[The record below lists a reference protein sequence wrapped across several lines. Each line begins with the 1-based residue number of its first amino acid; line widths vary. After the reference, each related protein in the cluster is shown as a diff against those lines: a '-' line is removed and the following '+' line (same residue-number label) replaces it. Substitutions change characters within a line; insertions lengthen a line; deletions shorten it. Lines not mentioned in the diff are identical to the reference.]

1 MVKHMF
7 TRILIATDG
16 SDLAEK
22 GIDQGLSLAKRLG
35 ADVTVVTVTE
45 SSVLTGPGTHA
56 AWTNTPE
63 IVAEL
68 EKEKAE
74 SSQKLLGEVAAK
86 ARNVGVVC
94 NLLHVPNRTPADGII
109 ETAEANGINLIV
121 MASHGRRGL
130 GRLLLGSQASE
141 VLSRSKVPVLVVK

>member
-1 MVKHMF
+1 MY

-22 GIDQGLSLAKRLG
+22 GIDQGLTLSKRLG

-45 SSVLTGPGTHA
+45 PSVLTGPGTHA
-56 AWTNTPE
+56 AWSNAPE
-63 IVAEL
+63 VVEEL
-68 EKEKAE
+68 ERGKAE
-74 SSQKLLGEVAAK
+74 SSRHILDGVAAK
-86 ARNVGVVC
+86 AKNQGIAC
-94 NLLHVPNRTPADGII
+94 KLLHIPNRYPADGII

-130 GRLLLGSQASE
+130 GRLLMGSQASE
-141 VLSRSKVPVLVVK
+141 VLARSKVPVLIIK